1 MFGSPQFNEP
11 QACKQ
16 HRLLEWG
23 TPSVSSGLRSESF
36 CEATENGD
44 SLIFRLL
51 FVGDVVGPAGCSAVL
66 ELVPELR
73 EQLGLDAV
81 VANAENSAPGGR
93 GITKES
99 GSALL
104 SLVDFLTLGD
114 HAFDAEG
121 YEDYLEREE
130 RIARPANLDEELP
143 GQGWGVFEADGV
155 TVGVA
160 NVLGQVFIDHTP
172 ISPFEAADRA
182 VAELEAL
189 GADLV
194 LVDAHA
200 EATSEKQAL
209 GYYLA
214 GRAQAVLGTHTYVPT
229 TDTVVLPSGTAYT
242 TDVGMTG
249 CEESIIGFDREGF
262 LGMFLGERRRLPVAT
277 RGPVIFSGVLVDFDL
292 DGRRATGIEPVRREW
307 KP

>member
-1 MFGSPQFNEP
+1 
-11 QACKQ
+11 
-16 HRLLEWG
+16 
-23 TPSVSSGLRSESF
+23 LREDF
-36 CEATENGD
+36 LT
-44 SLIFRLL
+44 FRLL

-66 ELVPELR
+66 DLVPDLR
-73 EQLGLDAV
+73 DQLELDAV

-93 GITKES
+93 GITEES
-99 GSALL
+99 GAVLL
-104 SLVDFLTLGD
+104 STVDFLTLGN

-121 YEDYLEREE
+121 SEKYLKREE
-130 RIARPANLDEELP
+130 RLARPANLDENLP
-143 GQGWGVFEADGV
+143 GRGWGIFEADGV

-160 NVLGQVFIDHTP
+160 NILGQVFIDRTP
-172 ISPFEAADRA
+172 VSPFEAADRA
-182 VAELEAL
+182 VAELETL

-209 GYYLA
+209 GHHLA
-214 GRAQAVLGTHTYVPT
+214 GRVQAVLGTHTHVPT
-229 TDTVVLPSGTAYT
+229 ADRQILHGGTAYT

-262 LGMFLGERRRLPVAT
+262 LGLFLGERRKFLPVAT
-277 RGPVIFSGVLVDFDL
+277 KGPVLFSGVIVDFDL
-292 DGRRATGIEPVRREW
+292 DRRRATGIELVHREW